1 MPINKIP
8 STWDPCNWSKNQK
21 FVELESVFRTP
32 LTIHVASRR
41 QPPAPHRWAHTAE
54 IYHDI
59 YIYIYI
65 KIIYVHIEWTVHT
78 VNDVSH
84 CSLLL
89 PLFSSIAVAPR
100 QEPLCG
106 RHGLNDVVLTPS
118 RPLVTA
124 NDVGHWDQK
133 HPKVLIVGKKNAK
146 NLIAMYSGPTQ
157 FKKIAKNMK
166 KRRNCCYLQCFCAV
180 RSRNHCK
187 YHGFWGS
194 GGQKHCNLQCFLT
207 NVKKHWYLR
216 CFHSHRNIKQ
226 RNLRGFWKLWS

>member
-1 MPINKIP
+1 MVRFYWNVLNFLCCTRKL
-8 STWDPCNWSKNQK
+8 STG
-21 FVELESVFRTP
+21 P
-32 LTIHVASRR
+32 LFAGCCWGWYCVDYKKALNPRRKEQSWLYSRR
-41 QPPAPHRWAHTAE
+41 FATATARTASLGS
-54 IYHDI
+54 HSRDI
-59 YIYIYI
+59 SIYI

-133 HPKVLIVGKKNAK
+133 HPKVLIVGKK
-146 NLIAMYSGPTQ
+146 T
-157 FKKIAKNMK
+157 
-166 KRRNCCYLQCFCAV
+166 RRI
-180 RSRNHCK
+180 
-187 YHGFWGS
+187 W
-194 GGQKHCNLQCFLT
+194 
-207 NVKKHWYLR
+207 
-216 CFHSHRNIKQ
+216 
-226 RNLRGFWKLWS
+226 

>member
-1 MPINKIP
+1 MSLLKPREKDKKQDRSHLLP
-8 STWDPCNWSKNQK
+8 LLLLSRFSCCCYYCFYCCCWK
-21 FVELESVFRTP
+21 SV
-32 LTIHVASRR
+32 AGAGSRKSAALR
-41 QPPAPHRWAHTAE
+41 WKHAGKQPPAARENSIGGCTWFVLAVVFVVVVVAAVVHKFSSLTRSPLLSAGVGRLLYYWYTDTYGIWFFYSRRFATATARTASLGS
-54 IYHDI
+54 HSRDI
-59 YIYIYI
+59 SIYI

-133 HPKVLIVGKKNAK
+133 HPKVLIVGKK
-146 NLIAMYSGPTQ
+146 T
-157 FKKIAKNMK
+157 
-166 KRRNCCYLQCFCAV
+166 RRI
-180 RSRNHCK
+180 
-187 YHGFWGS
+187 W
-194 GGQKHCNLQCFLT
+194 
-207 NVKKHWYLR
+207 
-216 CFHSHRNIKQ
+216 
-226 RNLRGFWKLWS
+226 

>member
-1 MPINKIP
+1 MVVVFFAFFIFSFGRP
-8 STWDPCNWSKNQK
+8 
-21 FVELESVFRTP
+21 ELRIMYVY
-32 LTIHVASRR
+32 IHVASRR
-41 QPPAPHRWAHTAE
+41 QPPAPHR
-54 IYHDI
+54 
-59 YIYIYI
+59 
-65 KIIYVHIEWTVHT
+65 
-78 VNDVSH
+78 
-84 CSLLL
+84 SLLL

-146 NLIAMYSGPTQ
+146 NLIARYSGPTQ
-157 FKKIAKNMK
+157 FKKKRKTWKNGEIAVIYSVFARWEAETTANTMVFEGQVGKNTVI
-166 KRRNCCYLQCFCAV
+166 YSV
-180 RSRNHCK
+180 
-187 YHGFWGS
+187 
-194 GGQKHCNLQCFLT
+194 FLT

-226 RNLRGFWKLWS
+226 CNLRGFWKFWS